1 LLSGAVGQ
9 QKETRRGAD
18 GHSGGDMAEAARK
31 LNKEGASSEG
41 ALQGSSFIDWL
52 AEYPKRIQKYFH
64 DVRSEMKLVNW
75 PSWEDVQSTT
85 LVVVVTVAFF
95 AVYFLITDTIFSRM
109 WAYFRH
115 K

>member
-1 LLSGAVGQ
+1 
-9 QKETRRGAD
+9 
-18 GHSGGDMAEAARK
+18 MAEAARK
-31 LNKEGASSEG
+31 LNKEGGSGEG
-41 ALQGSSFIDWL
+41 SLQGTSFIDRL

-64 DVRSEMKLVNW
+64 DVRAEMKLVNW

-85 LVVVVTVAFF
+85 VVVVVTVAFF
-95 AVYFLITDTIFSRM
+95 AIYFMITDTLFSRM

>member
-1 LLSGAVGQ
+1 
-9 QKETRRGAD
+9 
-18 GHSGGDMAEAARK
+18 MAEAARK

-41 ALQGSSFIDWL
+41 SALPGAGL
-52 AEYPKRIQKYFH
+52 LERLGEYPKRVQKYFH
-64 DVRSEMKLVNW
+64 DVRAEMKLVNW
-75 PSWEDVQSTT
+75 PSWEDVRSTT